1 MRVTGDKR
9 SCLIDKTGGLEAGDG
24 ERMEEVA
31 ARLLGL
37 TVSSGK
43 AKEGNGMTGAVV
55 RFSEFFELGR
65 ESGAPKNKA
74 ENIFQALFHN

>member
-24 ERMEEVA
+24 ERMEEAA

-43 AKEGNGMTGAVV
+43 AKEGNGRTGGVV
-55 RFSEFFELGR
+55 RFSSQFFELGR
-65 ESGAPKNKA
+65 ESGPPKNKA
-74 ENIFQALFHN
+74 ENIF